1 MSKNKIKSIIITGIR
16 GVKEELILSPEKR
29 SSLIYGDNGT
39 GKSSIT
45 DALEWF
51 YNDSIEHLTGEEVGG
66 KGKNALRNIFLY
78 PNEDAKIEIKYS
90 NKLLDNEKSIN
101 KSLKTFNS
109 NSSKDFAN
117 YFSQSQSENLILR
130 YRDLVQ
136 FIIATKGDKLKH
148 LQNIIGFSQVQ
159 ELRSLLK
166 LVGGRI
172 ARGIKAGGYSNKRS
186 AQQAILLESLGQ
198 NITSPNQFFETALK
212 VISPLQLGKEI
223 KSFDDVRVALKSI
236 ETKEDTKVVEQIA
249 FQNKISDTL
258 TNVSIEIDNINS
270 LYKDYFESYSG
281 LRKDAEK
288 VNKLQLLALLLAG
301 LEVIQKDIVK
311 EDFCPLCH
319 QEKDKLKLAQELSQR
334 VEDLKE
340 IKAEQDK
347 LLENCEELKRQLR
360 NTYTSITN
368 LLKEKFISYK
378 ENEILQIKIEAIQNG
393 LVSIGKE
400 LKKDIHSSESIKEI
414 NSIQIKTQEIKSL
427 IENAKTRSKNLTE
440 SIKEN
445 KKLQIHTKLSRALDA
460 YLQHK
465 KLEKEENILTRQQI
479 TFEALYSDFIKRQE
493 EALDGFLTM
502 FSEDVNN
509 YYVEMNPNE
518 KVENIKL
525 VPLKDKNEELSGI
538 TIEYTFYNEKQ
549 TPPVALLSESH
560 INCLGLA
567 FFLASVK
574 AFNKENEFFVLD
586 DVISSFDST
595 HRTRFIRLL
604 INKFSEYQI
613 ILLTHEKDFF
623 DIASSEAKRKNWLIN
638 SLSWTAEKGTSFE
651 KPIVDLRNKID
662 EKFKIK
668 NTDGLGNDIRKYA
681 ERQLKKIAYNIEAGL
696 AFRFND
702 RNEERMMNEL
712 LSAIQSSINKKSPSD
727 LKAKS
732 NANSI
737 LGSPILIGNKTS
749 HDNTFKENI
758 NDLEVFWEDIKKLI
772 KIFYCPEE
780 KCKTFVSMKNYDTI
794 NNKIRCNCGNIHY
807 EWNIK

>member
-1 MSKNKIKSIIITGIR
+1 MSKNKIKSINITGIR
-16 GVKEELILSPEKR
+16 GVREGLNLSPDKK
-29 SSLIYGDNGT
+29 SLLIYGDNGT

-66 KGKNALRNIFLY
+66 KGKNALRNVFLN
-78 PNEDAKIEIKYS
+78 PSDEAKIEIQYS

-101 KSLKTFNS
+101 NLLKTFNS
-109 NSSKDFAN
+109 NNSKEFAS
-117 YFSQSQSENLILR
+117 YFGQSQSENLILR

-198 NITSPNQFFETALK
+198 NITSSKQFFETALK
-212 VISPLQLGKEI
+212 VIAPLKLEKEI
-223 KSFDDVRVALKSI
+223 KSFKGVKTALKSI
-236 ETKEDTKVVEQIA
+236 ETNEETKVVEQIA
-249 FQNKISDTL
+249 FHNKIADTL
-258 TNVSIEIDNINS
+258 TDLEIEINNIHT
-270 LYKDYFESYSG
+270 LYKDYYKAYIA
-281 LRKDAEK
+281 LRKDAGK
-288 VNKLQLLALLLAG
+288 IAKLQLLALLSEG
-301 LEVIQKDIVK
+301 LKVLKKDIVK
-311 EDFCPLCH
+311 DNFCPLCQ
-319 QEKDKLKLAQELSQR
+319 QEKDKLKLTQELNQR

-347 LLENCEELKRQLR
+347 LNEECEEITKLLR
-360 NTYTSITN
+360 NNYTVISG
-368 LLKEKFISYK
+368 LLKEKHLAEK
-378 ENEILQIKIEAIQNG
+378 ENEATKKKIEQIQI
-393 LVSIGKE
+393 SIKGIGE
-400 LKKDIHSSESIKEI
+400 DLKKDIFSTEPLKELSLVKIDDKEIKGLISNAKVKSKALADSIKGNI
-414 NSIQIKTQEIKSL
+414 
-427 IENAKTRSKNLTE
+427 
-440 SIKEN
+440 
-445 KKLQIHTKLSRALDA
+445 KLQIHTKLSRALDA
-460 YLQHK
+460 YMAHK
-465 KLEKEENILTRQQI
+465 KLEKEEDILTKQQI
-479 TFEALYSDFIKRQE
+479 TFEALYTDFIKRQE
-493 EALDGFLTM
+493 EALEGFLTM
-502 FSEDVNN
+502 FSDKINS

-518 KVENIKL
+518 KVEDIQL
-525 VPLKDKNEELSGI
+525 VSIKDKNDELSGI
-538 TIEYTFYNEKQ
+538 TIEYTFYNGRQ

-560 INCLGLA
+560 VNCLGLA

-604 INKFSEYQI
+604 INKFSDYQI

-623 DIASSEAKRKNWLIN
+623 DIASSEAKRNNWLIT

-651 KPIVDLRNKID
+651 TPLVDLRTKIED
-662 EKFKIK
+662 KFKAKSI
-668 NTDGLGNDIRKYA
+668 DGLGNDIRRYA
-681 ERQLKKIAYNIEAGL
+681 ERQLKQIAYNIEAGL

-712 LSAIQSSINKKSPSD
+712 LSSVQSRVNKQSPAD
-727 LKAKS
+727 LKTK
-732 NANSI
+732 NNIDSI
-737 LGSPILIGNKTS
+737 LASPILIGNKTS

-758 NDLEVFWEDIKKLI
+758 NDLDVFWEDVKKFIKT
-772 KIFYCPEE
+772 FYCSDD
-780 KCKTFVSMKNYDTI
+780 KCKSFVAMKNFD
-794 NNKIRCNCGNIHY
+794 NVKSKIRCNCGTVNY
-807 EWNIK
+807 DWKK

>member
-1 MSKNKIKSIIITGIR
+1 MNKIKSINITGIR
-16 GVKEELILSPEKR
+16 GVREGLNLSPNKK
-29 SSLIYGDNGT
+29 SLLIYGDNGT

-66 KGKNALRNIFLY
+66 KGKNALRNVFLN
-78 PNEDAKIEIKYS
+78 PSDEAKIEIQYS

-101 KSLKTFNS
+101 NLLKTFNS
-109 NSSKDFAN
+109 NSSKEFAN

-172 ARGIKAGGYSNKRS
+172 ARGIKAGGFSNKRS

-198 NITSPNQFFETALK
+198 NITSSKQFFETALK
-212 VISPLQLGKEI
+212 VVAPLKLEKEI
-223 KSFDDVRVALKSI
+223 KSFKDVKTALKSI

-249 FQNKISDTL
+249 FHNKIADTL
-258 TNVSIEIDNINS
+258 TDLEIEISNIHT
-270 LYKDYFESYSG
+270 LYKDYYKSFIT
-281 LRKDAEK
+281 LRKDADK
-288 VNKLQLLALLLAG
+288 ISKLQLLALLSEG
-301 LEVIQKDIVK
+301 LKVLKNDIVK
-311 EDFCPLCH
+311 DDFCPLCQ
-319 QEKDKLKLAQELSQR
+319 QEKDKLKLAKELNQR

-347 LLENCEELKRQLR
+347 LNEECEELTKLLR
-360 NTYTSITN
+360 NNYTIISS
-368 LLKEKFISYK
+368 LLKEKHLAEK
-378 ENEILQIKIEAIQNG
+378 ESEATKNNIEQIQNSIKI
-393 LVSIGKE
+393 IGE
-400 LKKDIHSSESIKEI
+400 DLKKDIFSTEALKEFSLIKI
-414 NSIQIKTQEIKSL
+414 DDKEIKSL
-427 IENAKTRSKNLTE
+427 ISNSKVKSKALSD

-445 KKLQIHTKLSRALDA
+445 KKLHIHTKLSRALDA
-460 YLQHK
+460 YLAHK
-465 KLEKEENILTRQQI
+465 KLEREEEVLTKQQI
-479 TFEALYSDFIKRQE
+479 TFEALYTDFIKRQE
-493 EALDGFLTM
+493 EALEGFLTM
-502 FSEDVNN
+502 FSDEINS
-509 YYVEMNPNE
+509 YYIEMNPNE
-518 KVENIKL
+518 KVEDIQL
-525 VPLKDKNEELSGI
+525 VPIKDKNDELSGI
-538 TIEYTFYNEKQ
+538 TIEYTFYNERQ

-574 AFNKENEFFVLD
+574 AFNKENDFFVLD

-604 INKFSEYQI
+604 INKFSDYQV

-623 DIASSEAKRKNWLIN
+623 DIASSEAKRNNWLIT

-651 KPIVDLRNKID
+651 TPLVDLRTKIED
-662 EKFKIK
+662 KFKVK
-668 NTDGLGNDIRKYA
+668 NIDGLGNDIRRYA
-681 ERQLKKIAYNIEAGL
+681 ERQLKQMAYNIEAGL
-696 AFRFND
+696 VFRFND

-712 LSAIQSSINKKSPSD
+712 LSSVQSRINKQSPAD
-727 LKAKS
+727 LKTK
-732 NANSI
+732 NNIDSI
-737 LGSPILIGNKTS
+737 LASPILIGNKTS

-758 NDLEVFWEDIKKLI
+758 NDLDVFWEDVKKLI
-772 KIFYCPEE
+772 KTFYCSED
-780 KCKTFVSMKNYDTI
+780 KCKSFVAMKNFD
-794 NNKIRCNCGNIHY
+794 NVKSKIRCNCGAVNY
-807 EWNIK
+807 DWKK

>member
-1 MSKNKIKSIIITGIR
+1 MSKNKIKSISITGIR
-16 GVKEELILSPEKR
+16 GVKEDLILSPEKR
-29 SSLIYGDNGT
+29 SLLIYGDNGT

-66 KGKNALRNIFLY
+66 KGKNALRNIFLN
-78 PNEDAKIEIKYS
+78 PNEDAKIEIRYS

-101 KSLKTFNS
+101 NFLKTFNS
-109 NSSKDFAN
+109 NSSKDFSS

-159 ELRSLLK
+159 ELRSFLK
-166 LVGGRI
+166 LIGGRI
-172 ARGIKAGGYSNKRS
+172 ARGIKTGGFSNKRS
-186 AQQAILLESLGQ
+186 GQQAILLECLGQ
-198 NITSPNQFFETALK
+198 NITSSKQFFETALK
-212 VISPLQLGKEI
+212 IISPLQLDKKIE
-223 KSFDDVRVALKSI
+223 SFQDVRDALKSI
-236 ETKEDTKVVEQIA
+236 ETKEDTKVVEEIA
-249 FQNKISDTL
+249 FHNKINDNLS
-258 TNVSIEIDNINS
+258 SAIIEIDNILT
-270 LYKDYFESYSG
+270 LYKDYFKRYSS

-288 VNKLQLLALLLAG
+288 VSKLQLLALLSAG
-301 LEVIQKDIVK
+301 LDVIQKDIFK
-311 EDFCPLCH
+311 EDFCPLCQ
-319 QEKDKLKLAQELSQR
+319 QEKDKIKLAQELNQR
-334 VEDLKE
+334 VENLKE
-340 IKAEQDK
+340 IKTEQDK
-347 LLENCEELKRQLR
+347 LTEDCEEIKKQLR
-360 NTYTSITN
+360 ITYNSITN
-368 LLKEKFISYK
+368 LLREKYISDE
-378 ENEILQIKIEAIQNG
+378 ENKSLKAKVEIIQKS
-393 LVSIGKE
+393 LVSIGEELIKE
-400 LKKDIHSSESIKEI
+400 IHSQESIKDVASIHIDTKEI
-414 NSIQIKTQEIKSL
+414 NSL
-427 IENAKTRSKNLTE
+427 IENAKTKSKKLTD

-460 YLQHK
+460 YLEHRR
-465 KLEKEENILTRQQI
+465 LEKEEDILTKQQI

-493 EALDGFLTM
+493 DALDGFLTM
-502 FSEDVNN
+502 FSEDINN

-518 KVENIKL
+518 KVEDIKL
-525 VPLKDKNEELSGI
+525 VPIKDKNDELTGI
-538 TIEYTFYNEKQ
+538 TIEYTFYNERQ

-567 FFLASVK
+567 FFLASVR

-623 DIASSEAKRKNWLIN
+623 DIASSEAKRKNWLIT

-651 KPIVDLRNKID
+651 TPLVDLRTKIE
-662 EKFKIK
+662 EKFKAK
-668 NTDGLGNDIRKYA
+668 NIDGLGNDIRRYA
-681 ERQLKKIAYNIEAGL
+681 ERQLKQIAYNLEAGL

-712 LSAIQSSINKKSPSD
+712 LSAVQGSIIKKSQTD
-727 LKAKS
+727 LKTKNNIDSLLA
-732 NANSI
+732 
-737 LGSPILIGNKTS
+737 SPILIGNKTS

-758 NDLEVFWEDIKKLI
+758 NDLEVFWEDVKKLI
-772 KIFYCPEE
+772 KTFYCSED
-780 KCKTFVSMKNYDTI
+780 KCKTFVAMKNFDTVK
-794 NNKIRCNCGNIHY
+794 NMIRCNCGNVSY
-807 EWNIK
+807 EWKK

>member
-1 MSKNKIKSIIITGIR
+1 MRKNKIKSISITGIR
-16 GVKEELILSPEKR
+16 GVKEELILAPENR
-29 SSLIYGDNGT
+29 SLLIYGDNGT

-66 KGKNALRNIFLY
+66 KGKNALRNIFLN

-101 KSLKTFNS
+101 NSLKTFNS
-109 NSSKDFAN
+109 NSSKDFTN

-186 AQQAILLESLGQ
+186 AQQAILLECLGQ
-198 NITSPNQFFETALK
+198 NITSSKQFFETALK
-212 VISPLQLGKEI
+212 IITPLQLGKEI
-223 KSFDDVRVALKSI
+223 KSFKDVRDALKSI

-249 FQNKISDTL
+249 FHNKITDTL
-258 TNVSIEIDNINS
+258 SSVSIEIDNIQT
-270 LYKDYFESYSG
+270 LYKDYFDTYSS
-281 LRKDAEK
+281 LRKDVEK
-288 VNKLQLLALLLAG
+288 VSKLQLLALLSAG
-301 LEVIQKDIVK
+301 LDVIQKDIVK
-311 EDFCPLCH
+311 EDFCPLCQ
-319 QEKDKLKLAQELSQR
+319 QEKDKIKLAQELSQR

-340 IKAEQDK
+340 IKTEQDK
-347 LLENCEELKRQLR
+347 LIEECEEIKKQLR
-360 NTYTSITN
+360 ITYNSITS
-368 LLKEKFISYK
+368 LLQEKLISDE
-378 ENEILQIKIEAIQNG
+378 ENEGLKTKVEVIQKG
-393 LVSIGKE
+393 LVSIGEE
-400 LKKDIHSSESIKEI
+400 LIKDIHSQEPIKDVASIHIDTKK
-414 NSIQIKTQEIKSL
+414 IKTL
-427 IENAKTRSKNLTE
+427 IENAKTKSKKLTD

-460 YLQHK
+460 YLEHRR
-465 KLEKEENILTRQQI
+465 LEKEENILTKQQI

-502 FSEDVNN
+502 FSEDINN

-518 KVENIKL
+518 KVEDIKL
-525 VPLKDKNEELSGI
+525 VPLKDKNDELSGI
-538 TIEYTFYNEKQ
+538 TIEYTFYNERQ

-604 INKFSEYQI
+604 INKFCDYQI

-623 DIASSEAKRKNWLIN
+623 DIASSEAKRKNWLIT

-651 KPIVDLRNKID
+651 TPLVDLRTKIE
-662 EKFKIK
+662 EKFKAK
-668 NTDGLGNDIRKYA
+668 NIDGLGNDIRRYA
-681 ERQLKKIAYNIEAGL
+681 ERQLKQIAYNLEAGL

-702 RNEERMMNEL
+702 KNEERMMNEL
-712 LSAIQSSINKKSPSD
+712 LSAVQGSVNKKSPSD
-727 LKAKS
+727 LKTKNNIDSLLA
-732 NANSI
+732 
-737 LGSPILIGNKTS
+737 SPILIGNKTS

-758 NDLEVFWEDIKKLI
+758 NDLEVFWEDVKKLI
-772 KIFYCPEE
+772 KTFYCSED
-780 KCKTFVSMKNYDTI
+780 KCKTFVAMKNYDTV
-794 NNKIRCNCGNIHY
+794 KSMIRCNCGSVSY
-807 EWNIK
+807 EWKK